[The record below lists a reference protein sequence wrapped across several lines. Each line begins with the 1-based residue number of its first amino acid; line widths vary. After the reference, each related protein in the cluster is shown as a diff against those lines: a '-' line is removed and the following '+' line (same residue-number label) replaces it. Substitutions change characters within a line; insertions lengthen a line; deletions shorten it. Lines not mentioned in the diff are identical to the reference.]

1 MYNVDQLEFERFMR
15 NNFASKSKTK
25 ERRSESSTVARLET
39 TILPAIYRRFISRN
53 AYDRFPTK
61 TWSSR
66 KWIPTYRLAGTN
78 RSHYAARSSPILM
91 ARRKSDR
98 FATCASNTRF
108 HARFQIML
116 IFSASCNDVLS
127 LILLLDKY
135 PFFTILFLFFSL
147 FLYTFL
153 IKFRIPII
161 PIIIRQYQRISK
173 INIGT
178 LIEKRRKKKEKS

>member
-1 MYNVDQLEFERFMR
+1 MYNVDQLEFEHFMR

-161 PIIIRQYQRISK
+161 FRQYQRISK